1 MISKK
6 SLRKKRRKC
15 VANKKLIDTLRG
27 SNKKNMLNM
36 FHQKINILVDDYE
49 VAIYDQPPRNKSSN
63 TLKLLKK

>member
-1 MISKK
+1 MCCKEE
-6 SLRKKRRKC
+6 
-15 VANKKLIDTLRG
+15 KLIDTLCG

-49 VAIYDQPPRNKSSN
+49 VAIYDQPPRNKPSN